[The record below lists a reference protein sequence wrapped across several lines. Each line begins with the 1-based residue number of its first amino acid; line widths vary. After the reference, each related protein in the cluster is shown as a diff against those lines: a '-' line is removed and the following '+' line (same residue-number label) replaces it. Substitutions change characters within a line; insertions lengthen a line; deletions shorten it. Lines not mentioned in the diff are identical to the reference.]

1 MHRGYLQLSSHPF
14 VHLSSWASSQ
24 RGLQPI
30 RAKEPSTDQP
40 RKLVFGLGGDVHS
53 EKTELMVLTT
63 TLSHRL
69 VLILHLERFPDQAS
83 AGNKFK
89 VFLWSGPQ
97 ILVDHI
103 ASFAFHLLL
112 SSTDHRNADAAPLS
126 HFVLLF
132 FPKQDWNDPL
142 SYPLKKQ
149 IIHLLE
155 KKNFFHSIW
164 ECFFSFRLSAASG
177 KHSLHGMKKT
187 EMQTIKVYGKSDWG
201 CLSSTLESNTV
212 IKKMFWAGFP
222 VKKVMLMLVVCS
234 TQHARFQ
241 DVGAIMEKC
250 RPRRILSLGLW
261 RKRQKQNI

>member
-1 MHRGYLQLSSHPF
+1 MVIHHRLCFLTLCHKLTLAGGPALSWDPQTSFSSEGSFMHRGYLQLSSHPF

-53 EKTELMVLTT
+53 EKTELVVLTT

-112 SSTDHRNADAAPLS
+112 LSSTDHRNADAAPLS

-132 FPKQDWNDPL
+132 FPKQD
-142 SYPLKKQ
+142 
-149 IIHLLE
+149 
-155 KKNFFHSIW
+155 
-164 ECFFSFRLSAASG
+164 
-177 KHSLHGMKKT
+177 
-187 EMQTIKVYGKSDWG
+187 
-201 CLSSTLESNTV
+201 
-212 IKKMFWAGFP
+212 
-222 VKKVMLMLVVCS
+222 
-234 TQHARFQ
+234 
-241 DVGAIMEKC
+241 
-250 RPRRILSLGLW
+250 
-261 RKRQKQNI
+261 